1 MSAGRQSITDN
12 KDWCT
17 PEKYVNA
24 VKRVWGGEIELDPCS
39 SVYSIVGAKREF
51 ILPDKNGLLEE
62 WNYTTVYVNP
72 PYGNDKEHSTTI
84 RDWFKKIA
92 FSHQKYNNEIIALVP
107 VATNTSHWKKYV
119 YPIASSICFLYDT
132 RLKFIIGGTD
142 DNKGAPMSCCA
153 IYYGKNLS
161 RFADVFSEHGATI
174 PLREIKMPELKPTLE
189 DIQIDIFA
197 LPSYANTRIS

>member
-24 VKRVWGGEIELDPCS
+24 VKRVWGGKIDLDPCS
-39 SVYSIVGAKREF
+39 SICSIVGAKTEF
-51 ILPDKNGLLEE
+51 ILPEKNGLFEE
-62 WNYTTVYVNP
+62 WDYPTIYVNP
-72 PYGNDKEHSTTI
+72 PYGNDKERGTTI

-92 FSHQKYNNEIIALVP
+92 HAHQELNSEIIALVP

-142 DNKGAPMSCCA
+142 DNKGAPMSCCT
-153 IYYGKNLS
+153 IYYGKDPS
-161 RFADVFSEHGATI
+161 KFIDVFSEFGATI
-174 PLREIKMPELKPTLE
+174 PLNDIKIPELRPTLV
-189 DIQIDIFA
+189 DMQIDLFT
-197 LPSYANTRIS
+197 LPSYAKVRF

>member
-24 VKRVWGGEIELDPCS
+24 VKRVWGGKIDLDPCS
-39 SVYSIVGAKREF
+39 SIYSIVSAKTEF
-51 ILPDKNGLLEE
+51 LLPEKNGLFEE
-62 WNYTTVYVNP
+62 WDYPTVYVNP
-72 PYGNDKEHSTTI
+72 PYGNDKERGTTI

-92 FSHQKYNNEIIALVP
+92 NSHQEYKNEIIALVP

-119 YPIASSICFLYDT
+119 YPVASSICFLYDT

-142 DNKGAPMSCCA
+142 DNKGAPMSCCT
-153 IYYGKNLS
+153 IYYGENPS
-161 RFADVFSEHGATI
+161 QFIDVFSEFGATI
-174 PLREIKMPELKPTLE
+174 PLNGIKMPELKPTL
-189 DIQIDIFA
+189 DDMQIDFFT
-197 LPSYANTRIS
+197 LPSFTKIRIG